1 MDKIDALNISKQYLN
16 KLRTENIPISEAWLF
31 GSYCKGNQTEDSDI
45 DLAIVLSPNTVNDF
59 NTEVQL
65 MSLRNNKET
74 IIEPHA
80 FTIEE
85 FISNLPI
92 VRQIHQYGEKIEI

>member
-1 MDKIDALNISKQYLN
+1 
-16 KLRTENIPISEAWLF
+16 
-31 GSYCKGNQTEDSDI
+31 
-45 DLAIVLSPNTVNDF
+45 
-59 NTEVQL
+59 

-92 VRQIHQYGEKIEI
+92 VRQIHQYGEKIEIWKIVAFI